1 MGLSEVKTLLGI
13 ESTNTT
19 NDNRLNEYLT
29 IATNVHSQ
37 YNTSSSHYSKC
48 IDLYACLLYL
58 IFTNSVSKDTLQFFS
73 ESYQLELNQL
83 YSDTT

>member
-13 ESTNTT
+13 ESNNTT
-19 NDNRLNEYLT
+19 NDNRLNEYLN
-29 IATNVHSQ
+29 IATNIHSG
-37 YNTSSSHYSKC
+37 YNNTSTHYSKC

-58 IFTNSVSKDTLQFFS
+58 TFTNSTNKDTLEFFS

-83 YSDTT
+83 YGDTT